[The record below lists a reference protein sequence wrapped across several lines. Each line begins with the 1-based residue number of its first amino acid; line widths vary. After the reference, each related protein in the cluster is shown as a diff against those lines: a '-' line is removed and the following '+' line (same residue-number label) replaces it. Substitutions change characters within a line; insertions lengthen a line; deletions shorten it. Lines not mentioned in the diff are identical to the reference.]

1 MISIYRPFTIQ
12 YKIIKTLQQFEL
24 RVGLTLEL
32 VRITKK
38 FPGFILGPIDLRIE
52 TNNTLVIVGPTGSG
66 KTTILNIIAG
76 LENPDS
82 GAVLLDGFDITRNP
96 VHLRRSGYIFQNPSL
111 LPHLDVYENI
121 VFGLS
126 KQDRKEDKS
135 QISNLLNDL
144 GILHLAHRNTSDLSG
159 GEVQKISLARMLVTN
174 PRVILMDEPLAHLD
188 QHTRRTLRL
197 ALRKIL
203 RIRKVP
209 SIYVTHFEED
219 VYALADRVSILRNG
233 LIEYTDAI
241 DSFYTDSIGSRLRLL
256 SGTFSETNYI
266 EGEVTRS
273 NLGITT
279 FKIGSELI
287 EVLGEYTLGSW
298 VGILLKPEDIIL
310 SKEPI
315 TTSARNMLK
324 AEVVKLVN
332 CSLGVIDIHLK
343 IHRFHIISRITDQA
357 QLDLRLQP
365 GDHIFAVF
373 KATSPQVV
381 REG

>member
-1 MISIYRPFTIQ
+1 
-12 YKIIKTLQQFEL
+12 L
-24 RVGLTLEL
+24 REVGLTLEL

-38 FPGFILGPIDLRIE
+38 FPGFILGPLDLRVE

-66 KTTILNIIAG
+66 KTTILNLIAG

-82 GAVLLDGFDITRNP
+82 GSVLLNGVDITRNP
-96 VHLRRSGYIFQNPSL
+96 VHLRHTGYTFQNPSL

-135 QISNLLNDL
+135 QISSLLNDL
-144 GILHLAHRNTSDLSG
+144 DILHLAHRNTRDLSG

-174 PRVILMDEPLAHLD
+174 PQVILMDEPLAHLD
-188 QHTRRTLRL
+188 QLTRRTLRL
-197 ALRKIL
+197 ELRKIL

-209 SIYVTHFEED
+209 SIYVTHFEDD
-219 VYALADRVSILRNG
+219 VYALADSVSVLRNG

-241 DSFYTDSIGSRLRLL
+241 DSFLTDPNGSRLQLL
-256 SGTFSETNYI
+256 SSTFSETNYI
-266 EGEVTRS
+266 EGEVIRS
-273 NLGITT
+273 NPGITT

-287 EVLGEYTLGSW
+287 EILGQYILGSR

-315 TTSARNMLK
+315 RSSARNMVK
-324 AEVVKLVN
+324 AEVTKIVN
-332 CSLGVIDIHLK
+332 HSLGVIDIHLK
-343 IHRFHIISRITDQA
+343 IERLHIISRITEQA
-357 QLDLRLQP
+357 QLDLRFQP

-373 KATSPQVV
+373 KASSPQVV